1 MAQLPREVMES
12 SSLEVLQNHGDV
24 ALRDVVRGN
33 GGDGLTTGLGVLV
46 IFSNLNDSMILQSFC
61 LLPHIQ

>member
-1 MAQLPREVMES
+1 
-12 SSLEVLQNHGDV
+12 VLQNHGDV

-33 GGDGLTTGLGVLV
+33 GGDGWPTGLGVLV